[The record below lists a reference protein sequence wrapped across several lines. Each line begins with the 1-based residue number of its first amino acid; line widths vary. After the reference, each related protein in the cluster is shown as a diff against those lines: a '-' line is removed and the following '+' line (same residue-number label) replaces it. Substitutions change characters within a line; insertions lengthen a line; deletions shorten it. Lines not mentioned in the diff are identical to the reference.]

1 MAATMNNPD
10 PVLEPDEATDADPK
24 ADGYFHQ
31 TQRPLVCLAF
41 LLPWVLF
48 YEVGTLLLGTMS
60 EGAEP
65 GRVVAYLLL
74 ERFFRL
80 FGATALYLPGLALIV
95 VFLISHVASR
105 EPWKL
110 RWQTLAGMGVESLLL
125 ALPLLIFN
133 QVLAAQP
140 AMGGV
145 AQWGQNLVLAIGAGI
160 YEELVFRLMCITL
173 LTILLVDIVKIRK
186 ATAMVIIVV
195 LSSLVFA
202 AHHYPPLGRDTF
214 DTVTFLFRAGA
225 GAYLATVF
233 VVRGFGL
240 AAGCHAVYDV
250 IVVTWTALGS

>member
-48 YEVGTLLLGTMS
+48 YEVGTLLLGTMN

-202 AHHYPPLGRDTF
+202 AHHYPPLGRDAF